1 MTDDV
6 EPAAE
11 PGPGPEAQPVI
22 PEATTA
28 DEVDTE
34 TAAPEPI
41 EVGED
46 VRIAAEANPA
56 YVRRAPRFGAF
67 VFAALF
73 LAALIAGVASFV
85 RDVFLP
91 PEELVGRALDA
102 GGMFLLLFLVLSAF
116 FVLAAYGIAVA
127 LDRRSVR
134 RMLAA
139 REAAGLPAT
148 DWPAVPDVSAR
159 RRRRRREG
167 TEASDAAEAGTA
179 EQPAGTAAGESAGT
193 DSEKADSAR

>member
-1 MTDDV
+1 
-6 EPAAE
+6 
-11 PGPGPEAQPVI
+11 
-22 PEATTA
+22 
-28 DEVDTE
+28 
-34 TAAPEPI
+34 
-41 EVGED
+41 
-46 VRIAAEANPA
+46 
-56 YVRRAPRFGAF
+56 
-67 VFAALF
+67 
-73 LAALIAGVASFV
+73 
-85 RDVFLP
+85 
-91 PEELVGRALDA
+91 
-102 GGMFLLLFLVLSAF
+102 
-116 FVLAAYGIAVA
+116 VA

-167 TEASDAAEAGTA
+167 TEASDAAEASDPAEAGTA